1 MHVQFAGRKGETDA
15 SEGRVPFEALLATS
29 DVITLHCPL
38 TPQTRG
44 LIGAAEFALM
54 ARRPLLIN
62 VARGGLVDEQALKH
76 ALDTGQISG
85 AGFDVA
91 TPEPPPADSV
101 LMALLDRPNF
111 ILTPHVAWAS
121 RDAVQALADQLVDV
135 IDAFCAGSSRNRVV

>member
-1 MHVQFAGRKGETDA
+1 MSHV
-15 SEGRVPFEALLATS
+15 
-29 DVITLHCPL
+29 
-38 TPQTRG
+38 
-44 LIGAAEFALM
+44 
-54 ARRPLLIN
+54 RP
-62 VARGGLVDEQALKH
+62 GDERTTH

-121 RDAVQALADQLVDV
+121 SDAVQALADQLIDV
-135 IDAFCAGSSRNRVV
+135 IEAFCNGVSRNRVV